1 MSFFFFFKFLLKQDA
16 YTINVGVAGGVTGGR
31 WVGEGGGGQRG
42 VIGGFLAGHF
52 LVWFVHGLEL
62 LQHGGGGDDAG
73 RS

>member
-1 MSFFFFFKFLLKQDA
+1 MR
-16 YTINVGVAGGVTGGR
+16 VGGADGGKVVGG
-31 WVGEGGGGQRG
+31 GGGGQRG

>member
-1 MSFFFFFKFLLKQDA
+1 M
-16 YTINVGVAGGVTGGR
+16 GGR
-31 WVGEGGGGQRG
+31 GRRGGGQRG

>member
-1 MSFFFFFKFLLKQDA
+1 MW
-16 YTINVGVAGGVTGGR
+16 GWGGR
-31 WVGEGGGGQRG
+31 WQREDGWGRGEGGQRG